1 MGTLGRGRM
10 PARRA
15 WLAAVALLVQPL
27 LVVGAH
33 AAVADGSSD
42 VRAGTTA
49 AGSNA
54 GADLSPEQA
63 ASQKAADS
71 GDPVEVTSET
81 TPTDTVT
88 ALPDGTFRLDASPV
102 PVRAKQGDA
111 WVPLDTTL
119 QAGADGLIRPKAA
132 AVDVAFSG
140 GGGSTALATVSQGG
154 TSYSISAPWSLP
166 VPTVSGSSATYSSV
180 LPDVDLVVSAV
191 ADGFTENVVV
201 KTRTAAQDPGLAS
214 LRFPVTEHGL
224 TAKAQESGGAVL
236 VDGHGRPVFST
247 GSALAWDSA
256 TGSDSGGSGDSA
268 DSVGTKARSAA
279 GTLAGPADTVVA
291 PGPGSNTDVMGVD
304 VTDSAMT
311 VTPDPSFMADP
322 LTVYPVVL
330 DPQTTSQSLAGW
342 TALWSGQP
350 STSFWKTTH
359 TLGVGYDLPEDT
371 KIVRSLYQFDTH
383 GVAGKKVLSAT
394 FTAEEVWSYNCTA
407 KEVDLWHT
415 GGISSSSTYNKQPS
429 WMGHIDSVTTA
440 KGWSSDCPGGNVEF
454 DATSAVAYGAVRDG
468 STTTLG
474 LRAAS
479 ESDEGAWKQFASP
492 HDTKAVLSVTYVSP
506 PKTPAQSS
514 LKLASPYLAC
524 GINKAAAV
532 KISDATPALSAVP
545 LSADGS
551 QATLR
556 PNFEVHQYDASAAD
570 PVVGSGSPSAWTTSG
585 KAGTWTSGSLKN
597 GQTYWFRARTQ
608 YQYSYNGTNG
618 SMYSGWTAGC
628 WFTIDTSRPPQPAIA
643 STSYPQCAAPDD
655 PDTCLPN
662 GGVGVAGT
670 FTITPGAGDVVSYTY
685 TLNDEKPVTKAFTAD
700 LVVVP
705 NQERV
710 NALTV
715 YTTDGAGNTS
725 DSASYFFDVSPGA
738 AAVDNWS
745 FDEGSGTTGADSAGG
760 NTATL
765 EGTAGWSG
773 KGRIGSA
780 LSLDGQPGSA
790 SVSASGLDTS
800 KSFTLSA
807 WARLSDLTQTSVV
820 VSQDATSSSSFS
832 LYYSP
837 SYGRWV
843 FNRNASDVPTPTVIR
858 SISTAVPAA
867 GVWTHLLGV
876 YDSTAQT
883 IELYVNGVAQGDPVA
898 FTTPWKS
905 TGPLRI
911 GGGQYNDKPANFFP
925 GQVDEVQLW
934 DRIVSS
940 QEAAGLQT
948 MTDPATGLARQ
959 AAAADWELDA
969 TANGKFTDSS
979 GYGRDAT
986 ATSGVSQYDD
996 VDGNMGDVVSLDGS
1010 SGSLSTAGPIVDA
1023 QGDFTVSIWVNLDVA
1038 ALADTTTAHTM
1049 RIAGQAG
1056 TTRDSWGLWYTQAA
1070 GQSEGRWVFGR
1081 TSEDSTSA
1089 TTTTAP
1095 ADVTSGVLADPGVW
1109 TMLTGVY
1116 DSANGTIQLY
1126 VNDQQQDAV
1135 SEDPSA
1141 QGAGAGTVFTTP
1153 WQASGA
1159 FTIGG
1164 NRTGSGTFGAPMKG
1178 LVAKAKVWT
1187 GLVGDVSDL
1196 YQRERPKDPDGGF
1209 PDE

>member
-1 MGTLGRGRM
+1 MGTLVGRRM

-15 WLAAVALLVQPL
+15 WLAAIALLVPPL

-33 AAVADGSSD
+33 AAVADSPSD
-42 VRAGTTA
+42 APTRAAAAGTG
-49 AGSNA
+49 AG
-54 GADLSPEQA
+54 LSPESA
-63 ASQKAADS
+63 ASRKAADS
-71 GDPVEVTSET
+71 GDPVQVVSET
-81 TPTDTVT
+81 TPTDLVT

-102 PVRAKQGDA
+102 PVRTKQGNA

-119 QAGADGLIRPKAA
+119 QEGADGLIRPKAA

-140 GGGSTALATVSQGG
+140 GGTSAALATMSQGG
-154 TSYSISAPWSLP
+154 SSYSISAPWTLP
-166 VPTVSGSSATYSSV
+166 VPTVSGSSATYASV

-201 KTRTAAQDPGLAS
+201 KTREAAQDPGLAS

-224 TAKAQESGGAVL
+224 TAKAQASGGAVL
-236 VDGHGRPVFST
+236 VDEQGRPVFST

-256 TGSDSGGSGDSA
+256 TGSGSGSSA
-268 DSVGTKARSAA
+268 GAKARSAA
-279 GTLAGPADTVVA
+279 DSVAGPADTAVA
-291 PGPGSNTDVMGVD
+291 PGPGSNTEVMDVD
-304 VTDSAMT
+304 VSDTSMT

-322 LTVYPVVL
+322 STVYPVVL

-492 HDTKAVLSVTYVSP
+492 HDTKPVLSVTYVSP
-506 PKTPAQSS
+506 PKTPSQSS
-514 LKLASPYLAC
+514 LKLSSKLASPYLAC
-524 GINKAAAV
+524 GIDKAAAV
-532 KISDATPALSAVP
+532 KISGLTPTLSAVP

-551 QATLR
+551 QSTLR
-556 PNFEVHQYDASAAD
+556 PGFEVHQYDASAAD
-570 PVVGSGSPSAWTTSG
+570 PVVSSGSSSAWTTSG

-628 WFTIDTSRPPQPAIA
+628 WFTIDTSRPPQPTIT
-643 STSYPQCAAPDD
+643 STAYPQCAAPDD
-655 PDTCLPN
+655 PDSCTPN

-670 FTITPGAGDVVSYTY
+670 FTITPGASDVASYTY
-685 TLNDEKPVTKAFTAD
+685 TLNGEKPVTKAISTA
-700 LVVVP
+700 LVATP

-725 DSASYFFDVSPGA
+725 DSASYFFDVASGA
-738 AAVDNWS
+738 PAVDNWA
-745 FDEGSGTTGADSAGG
+745 FDETTGLTAPDSVGGNDATLSSAG
-760 NTATL
+760 AT
-765 EGTAGWSG
+765 WSG
-773 KGRIGSA
+773 FGRTGEA
-780 LSLDGQPGSA
+780 LSVDGTKGSA
-790 SVSASGLDTS
+790 SIPATALDTS
-800 KSFTLSA
+800 KSFTISA
-807 WARLSDLTQTSVV
+807 WARLSNLTQTSVV
-820 VSQDATSSSSFS
+820 VSQDSKNSSSFS

-843 FNRNASDVPTPTVIR
+843 FNRNASDDPTPTVIR
-858 SISTAVPAA
+858 SISTAVPVA

-876 YDSTAQT
+876 YDNAAQT
-883 IELYVNGVAQGDPVA
+883 IQLYVNGVPQGDPVA
-898 FTTPWKS
+898 FTTPWKA

-911 GGGQYNDKPANFFP
+911 GGGQYNDQPANFFP
-925 GQVDEVQLW
+925 GQIDQVQLW
-934 DRIVSS
+934 NRILSLDEVGDL
-940 QEAAGLQT
+940 ET
-948 MTDPATGLARQ
+948 MTDPAVQDATDPALVGEWDLAEG
-959 AAAADWELDA
+959 AGTSAAD
-969 TANGKFTDSS
+969 SS
-979 GYGRDAT
+979 DYGREMTLGSSAAWT
-986 ATSGVSQYDD
+986 DD
-996 VDGNMGDVVSLDGS
+996 FDGGAGNVLQLDGS
-1010 SGSLSTAGPIVDA
+1010 ANSYASVPGSVADA
-1023 QGDFTVSIWVNLDVA
+1023 QGDFTVSVWVDVSGA
-1038 ALADTTTAHTM
+1038 AVADTTTPHTM
-1049 RIAGQAG
+1049 RIIGQSGAHSDG
-1056 TTRDSWGLWYTQAA
+1056 WGLWYTQAA
-1070 GQSEGRWVFGR
+1070 GQTDGGNWVFGR
-1081 TSEDSTSA
+1081 TDGDTVNSPV
-1089 TTTTAP
+1089 TTAP
-1095 ADVTSGVLADPGVW
+1095 ADVTAGGAAQTDQW
-1109 TMLTGVY
+1109 TLLTGVY
-1116 DSANGTIQLY
+1116 DAVNAQMQLY
-1126 VNDQQQDAV
+1126 VN
-1135 SEDPSA
+1135 
-1141 QGAGAGTVFTTP
+1141 GTLAGSNADSPECDGTDTGTSLCAP
-1153 WQASGA
+1153 WQPTGYL
-1159 FTIGG
+1159 TIGRG
-1164 NRTGSGTFGAPMKG
+1164 RASSGSWGDPLVGM
-1178 LVAKAKVWT
+1178 VAKAQMWT
-1187 GLVGDVSDL
+1187 GIVSADDIFL
-1196 YQRERPKDPDGGF
+1196 AALDTP
-1209 PDE
+1209 